1 MSETDARRLDP
12 RYDARF
18 QRGYA
23 GEGRP
28 DAAADA
34 SETVE
39 SPHAVPQPAET
50 VAAPAEAAREPA
62 PPAPSLA
69 PEREPAAPAPAP
81 ALEPPEPSA
90 LAALA
95 DPASASEPLPGPAPT
110 VVAGD
115 GAAARDEQ
123 DAPADSRRPDF
134 WFLGAWVLAGGALLI
149 GAALYWSG
157 IMAQD
162 FFGPTDESDRLL
174 QLAGFTIGPALVQV
188 GLLGLV
194 GLLGWAGVRHAR
206 ASARETSG
214 AGSVAEPS
222 VVTDAAPDG
231 EGA

>member
-23 GEGRP
+23 GEGRR

-50 VAAPAEAAREPA
+50 LAAPAEAAREPA
-62 PPAPSLA
+62 PPAPALA
-69 PEREPAAPAPAP
+69 PDREPAAPAPEPAP
-81 ALEPPEPSA
+81 VLEPLEP
-90 LAALA
+90 
-95 DPASASEPLPGPAPT
+95 
-110 VVAGD
+110 
-115 GAAARDEQ
+115 

-134 WFLGAWVLAGGALLI
+134 WFLGAWVLAGGALVI

>member
-62 PPAPSLA
+62 P
-69 PEREPAAPAPAP
+69 PAPAP

-134 WFLGAWVLAGGALLI
+134 WFLGAWVLAGGALVI